1 MNCDLCKREILPDPI
16 SGWDRGHNAWPL
28 LEGGRCC
35 DSCNSAV
42 VLTRMS
48 MLARDKE
55 GARMKGQKIRLI
67 REALGETQVQFAA
80 RLGGQWITGSRLER
94 GLNKPSTLAL
104 AAIHSAEEDARTNG
118 D

>member
-48 MLARDKE
+48 LLAREK
-55 GARMKGQKIRLI
+55 
-67 REALGETQVQFAA
+67 
-80 RLGGQWITGSRLER
+80 
-94 GLNKPSTLAL
+94 
-104 AAIHSAEEDARTNG
+104 ARTEKEIPLNPKRYTTPRRRI
-118 D
+118 

>member
-16 SGWDRGHNAWPL
+16 SGWGRGHNAWPL

-48 MLARDKE
+48 LLAREKDRIKGGRRGNELLDATKMIVQAQEDLKKGGKDE
-55 GARMKGQKIRLI
+55 G
-67 REALGETQVQFAA
+67 
-80 RLGGQWITGSRLER
+80 
-94 GLNKPSTLAL
+94 P
-104 AAIHSAEEDARTNG
+104 ED
-118 D
+118 